1 MLPSSSRP
9 ASEHRL
15 FLQWRFS
22 QQYYC
27 CRQNVYALL
36 TLFFK
41 QFPEYAH
48 QDFHIAGES
57 YAGHYIPVFTSEI
70 MSHKKTNINLKSV
83 LIGNGLTDGYTQYE
97 YYRPMACGDGGWPA
111 VVDKSQCEAMDNAF
125 PAANLSLKA
134 ATAARV
140 SGHVFPLPSTA
151 ITLSSA
157 PTNALGKT
165 PTMSVFNAKMEVRY
179 AILSLDGSAN
189 GSISLR

>member
-1 MLPSSSRP
+1 MVI
-9 ASEHRL
+9 H
-15 FLQWRFS
+15 
-22 QQYYC
+22 
-27 CRQNVYALL
+27 N
-36 TLFFK
+36 
-41 QFPEYAH
+41 
-48 QDFHIAGES
+48 
-57 YAGHYIPVFTSEI
+57 
-70 MSHKKTNINLKSV
+70 TNITGRWL
-83 LIGNGLTDGYTQYE
+83 
-97 YYRPMACGDGGWPA
+97 
-111 VVDKSQCEAMDNAF
+111 VVTEAGQLWSTRANVRQWITPF

-165 PTMSVFNAKMEVRY
+165 PTTSVFNAKMEVRY